1 MVSAFTDPHKDAL
14 LLRKPT
20 RRMYPRLRAP
30 AISLL
35 LALGVAACGDG
46 TGTTDALGSLDARA
60 VADVADSL
68 LIPLGASVGPIYSLR
83 TAFPTIVEQGLSFQR
98 AAADVVIPAGI
109 AGSTFIYDPLT
120 LDWSVD
126 TTRTGAPA
134 DGVRVVW
141 FLRDNAGNVVQPVTE
156 GGYIDL
162 TDEDSGGAL
171 SAIGIRIV
179 AAADTGDVTLA
190 DLTES
195 IVGDSAQGT
204 ETYHAAGFYGGG
216 NRVVNFDAVTDVSGD
231 TLTGHQTSVT
241 YSMTSEG
248 DSYAFSASVQQDSAG
263 TANAWTYTGSIT
275 TGGETAE
282 LTLDLVDQDG
292 SESGT
297 GTLSYKGEPLVRLT
311 AQGTS
316 YGYTDIDGNR
326 LSSSEQVE
334 VDYLVRAILQT
345 WAYAFLDLP
354 LLFL

>member
-1 MVSAFTDPHKDAL
+1 MN
-14 LLRKPT
+14 
-20 RRMYPRLRAP
+20 PRLSVP

-35 LALGVAACGDG
+35 LALGVAACSDG
-46 TGTTDALGSLDARA
+46 TGPTDALGSLDARA

-98 AAADVVIPAGI
+98 TVADVVIPDSVT
-109 AGSTFIYDPLT
+109 GSTFVYDPVT
-120 LDWSVD
+120 LEWAVD
-126 TTRTGAPA
+126 TTRTDAPV

-141 FLRDNAGNVVQPVTE
+141 LVRDNAGNVIQPVTE

-162 TDEDSGGAL
+162 SDEDDGGAL
-171 SAIGIRIV
+171 SSIGIRIV
-179 AAADTGDVTLA
+179 AAEDTGDVTLA

-195 IVGDSAQGT
+195 IVGDSTQGT

-216 NRVVNFDAVTDVSGD
+216 NRVVNFDAVSDVSGD

-241 YSMTSEG
+241 FSMASEG
-248 DSYAFSASVQQDSAG
+248 DSYAFSASVDEDSTG

-275 TGGETAE
+275 TGGETTE
-282 LTLDLVDQDG
+282 LTLDLTSQDG
-292 SESGT
+292 IESGT
-297 GTLSYKGEPLVRLT
+297 GTLSYRGEPLIRLT

-316 YGYTDIDGNR
+316 YGYTDLDGNR
-326 LSSSEQVE
+326 LSSSEQTQ
-334 VDYLVRAILQT
+334 VDLLVRAILQS